1 MRAGARG
8 PTDPTARQVF
18 VVDTSVIVSGL
29 IGADPNSP
37 PTRILDAMLDGD
49 LLYLMSSALL
59 AEDSTVL
66 RRPRITR
73 LHGRADDELDRFLT
87 ELVESVEFSMHG
99 SRATPCGRP
108 TPPATEVGT

>member
-1 MRAGARG
+1 
-8 PTDPTARQVF
+8 
-18 VVDTSVIVSGL
+18 
-29 IGADPNSP
+29 
-37 PTRILDAMLDGD
+37 MLDGD

-59 AEDSTVL
+59 AEYSTVL

-73 LHGRADDELDRFLT
+73 LHGRADDELDRLLTELDRLLT

-108 TPPATEVGT
+108 PPPATEVGT